1 MEELGQIGEEFVNA
15 YFEKLK
21 TEAQIV
27 GFQWESQD
35 NAVAPYDFWYEKDGR
50 KSLLDVKATSGGF
63 ERNIHISLPELLAMR
78 DSGELYYIY
87 RLYEVGERT
96 AKLRISKD
104 VRAMAEAVLKVLVGL
119 PEGVNSD
126 GVSLSPAILEWGKE
140 ENLVM
145 PEPVES
151 A

>member
-1 MEELGQIGEEFVNA
+1 
-15 YFEKLK
+15 LK
-21 TEAQIV
+21 TEGQIV
-27 GFQWESQD
+27 SFQWESQD
-35 NAVAPYDFWYEKDGR
+35 NAVAPYDFWYEKGHR

-63 ERNIHISLPELLAMR
+63 ERNIHISVPELLTMR
-78 DSGELYYIY
+78 DSGEPYYIY

-104 VRAMAEAVLKVLVGL
+104 VKGMAEAVLKVLDGL
-119 PEGVNSD
+119 PKGVNSD
-126 GVSLSPAILEWGKE
+126 GVSLSPAILDWGKE